1 MSIHIIKVPDIGE
14 GIAEVELVQWHV
26 QPGDSVLEDQV
37 LVEVMTDKATVEVPS
52 PSAGKVLSLGGD
64 VGQFLSVGADL
75 IELDVQADDID
86 AAVSQGSASATHGG
100 ASAQASRMTA
110 PQPLKTEPAVTASS
124 PAAVSAA
131 GSGAEE
137 AATDGT
143 GTDRTNTDKSST
155 DGISTKEAGHL
166 ADEEALGDKPIASP
180 SVRRHAREAGLEL
193 SHIVGSGPAGR
204 IMHSDVQAWSAHGR
218 YPTPTSLQDAA
229 AVTQSAGG
237 NRGVSVSP
245 AITGDARYAQRDDET
260 AIPVIGLRRKI
271 AQKMQQSKQHVAHF
285 TYVEEV
291 DMTELEALRVR
302 LNEQW
307 GSERGRLTL
316 LPFLIRAMVLAVRDF
331 PQVNARFDDDAY
343 VLTRYGPVHMGIA
356 TQTEEGLMVP
366 VLRHA
371 ETHGIWSIAAELV
384 RLAQATRSG
393 KIDREELS
401 GSTITITSL
410 GSLGGIVAT
419 PIVNYPEV
427 AIVGINRIV
436 ERPMFLGS
444 AVVARKMMNLSS
456 SFDHRIVD
464 GQQAAQFIQ
473 KIRGYLEC
481 PAMLFVE

>member
-52 PSAGKVLSLGGD
+52 PSAGTVRSLGGD

-75 IELDVQADDID
+75 IELDVQSNDND
-86 AAVSQGSASATHGG
+86 AAVLHGSASAAHGG
-100 ASAQASRMTA
+100 GSAQVTRMIV
-110 PQPLKTEPAVTASS
+110 PQPLKAEPAEPDAVASS
-124 PAAVSAA
+124 PAAVSSG
-131 GSGAEE
+131 GSGMEE
-137 AATDGT
+137 NTTDEA
-143 GTDRTNTDKSST
+143 GTDRKSGGSATTDMTSK
-155 DGISTKEAGHL
+155 DERSTKGAGHL
-166 ADEEALGDKPIASP
+166 ADEDALSDKPVASP
-180 SVRRHAREAGLEL
+180 SVRRHAREAGLDL
-193 SHIVGSGPAGR
+193 RRIAGSGPAGR
-204 IMHSDVQAWSAHGR
+204 IMHADVQAGSAEG
-218 YPTPTSLQDAA
+218 S
-229 AVTQSAGG
+229 
-237 NRGVSVSP
+237 
-245 AITGDARYAQRDDET
+245 RYAQRNDET
-260 AIPVIGLRRKI
+260 DIPVIGLRRKI
-271 AQKMQQSKQHVAHF
+271 AQKMQQSKQHIAHF

-291 DMTELEALRVR
+291 DMTELEALRMR

-307 GSERGRLTL
+307 GDERGRLTL
-316 LPFLIRAMVLAVRDF
+316 LPFLIRAMVLALQDF
-331 PQVNARFDDDAY
+331 PSINARFDDDAY
-343 VLTRYGPVHMGIA
+343 VLKRYGSVHMGIA
-356 TQTEEGLMVP
+356 TQTQEGLVVP

-371 ETHGIWSIAAELV
+371 QTHGIWSIAAELI
-384 RLAQATRSG
+384 RLSQAARNG
-393 KIDREELS
+393 KIDRDELS

-436 ERPMFLGS
+436 ERPVFLGS
-444 AVVARKMMNLSS
+444 ALVARKMMNLSS
-456 SFDHRIVD
+456 SFDHRIID